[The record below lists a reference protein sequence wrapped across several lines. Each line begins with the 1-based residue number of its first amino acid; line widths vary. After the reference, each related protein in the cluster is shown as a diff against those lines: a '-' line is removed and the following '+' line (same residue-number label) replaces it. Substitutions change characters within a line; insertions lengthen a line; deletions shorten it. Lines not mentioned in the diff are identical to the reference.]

1 MTWTIDPT
9 VSINGTN
16 YTSDTLNGVSIN
28 YGRADIWEQARAG
41 YATIQIINTT
51 DAALSIALN
60 DSVVIQ
66 VDDSSGT
73 PVTLFTGK
81 VQAVSNTIQYL
92 GSIGKALIH
101 NVTAIAPFADMA
113 RVITHTSG
121 FPKEYDDDRL
131 DRILTASGVTIDVVD
146 TPGVY
151 EFTASQAS
159 PGDCYYWASY
169 YANMAFGYIYETTDG
184 KVGYANES
192 RRTVDAGLYGYTVIP
207 GSTILWPSVNSE
219 INLNNLLNDLRLEYK
234 ANASVTST
242 SASSIATYGKQA
254 ADLKT
259 ELEDATEAQLQ
270 ADRYISLRSTPR
282 TLLPN
287 FTIQLDAPTM
297 TNGLLDDLLAMY
309 MGFPIEVN
317 HFPLGIYSGDF
328 QGFVEGWNFTIS
340 RNTATLNLNVTEKN
354 LSLAPTRWQD
364 VSPALIWSAVNAALE
379 WAEYE

>member
-9 VSINGTN
+9 VQINGTD
-16 YTSDTLNGVSIN
+16 YTSDTLNGLSIN

-41 YATIQIINTT
+41 YATVQIINTT

-60 DSVVIQ
+60 DPVVVR

-81 VQAVSNTIQYL
+81 VQAVASNIQYL
-92 GSIGKALIH
+92 GTIGKAIIH
-101 NVTAIAPFADMA
+101 NVTAIGPLADMS
-113 RVITHTSG
+113 RVITHTTS

-151 EFTASQAS
+151 EFTTSQAS

-169 YANMAFGYIYETTDG
+169 YANMAFGYIYETADG

-192 RRTVDAGLYGYTVIP
+192 RRTVDAATNGYEVIP

-234 ANASVTST
+234 ANSVVTST

-254 ADLKT
+254 ADLLT
-259 ELEDATEAQLQ
+259 ELEDTTQAQFQ
-270 ADRYISLRSTPR
+270 ADRYITLRSTPQ
-282 TLLPN
+282 TILKN
-287 FTIQLDAPTM
+287 FTVQLDAPTM
-297 TNGLLDDLLAMY
+297 TNGLLDDLLAVY
-309 MGFPIEVN
+309 MGYPVEVDDFPV
-317 HFPLGIYSGDF
+317 GVYSGNF
-328 QGFVEGWNFTIS
+328 RGFVEGWTFTIS
-340 RNTATLNLNVTEKN
+340 RNTATLNLNVTKAS
-354 LSLAPTRWQD
+354 LSITPTRWQD
-364 VSPALIWSAVNAALE
+364 VNAALIWSAVPATVE
-379 WAEYE
+379 WSEYE